1 MDKILVE
8 IEVPIM
14 NRSYD
19 MFIPATSPMYEVLE
33 LIKKAVFSISDGQFL
48 PQVDTVLCYQ
58 ENGEIIDIN
67 KFVCELNVTNGTK
80 LVLI

>member
-1 MDKILVE
+1 MDKILVQ
-8 IEVPIM
+8 IKVPIM

-19 MFIPATSPMYEVLE
+19 MFIPAISPMYEVLE
-33 LIKKAVFSISDGQFL
+33 LIKKAVSEISDGQFV
-48 PQVDTVLCYQ
+48 PGVNTVLCYQ
-58 ENGEIIDIN
+58 ENGEIVNIN